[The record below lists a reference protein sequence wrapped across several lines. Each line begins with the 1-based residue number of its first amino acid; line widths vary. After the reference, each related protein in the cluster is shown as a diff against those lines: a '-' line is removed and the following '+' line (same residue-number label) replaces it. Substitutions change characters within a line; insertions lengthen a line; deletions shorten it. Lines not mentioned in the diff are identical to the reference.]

1 MTERA
6 PLLSIRDV
14 SFAYPQGENTLDG
27 VSFDVAAGELVTLL
41 GPNGSGKS
49 TLLNCI
55 MNLLEPQQGSILLE
69 GTPVRD
75 WGQRGIAQRIAYV
88 PQSVSVQFS
97 YTVRDY
103 AAMGRSPFLK
113 LHESPGPDDYALVD
127 AALER
132 LGVTDLADRAYNE
145 LSGGQQQLVDVARA
159 VAQNP
164 KVILFDEPTSAL
176 DYGNQVKVLRMV
188 ADLAREKYAIIMTTH
203 NPDHPILL
211 DSSVCLLGRDG
222 RLAKGSAR
230 EIMHEGLLAEVYQT
244 DLMIR
249 YVPDARRHVC
259 MTARFF

>member
-14 SFAYPQGENTLDG
+14 SFAYPQGKNTLDG
-27 VSFDVAAGELVTLL
+27 VSFDVTAGELVTLL

-69 GTPVRD
+69 GTSVRD

-88 PQSVSVQFS
+88 PQSVSMQFS

-103 AAMGRSPFLK
+103 AAMGRAPFLK

-188 ADLAREKYAIIMTTH
+188 ADLGGEK
-203 NPDHPILL
+203 
-211 DSSVCLLGRDG
+211 
-222 RLAKGSAR
+222 
-230 EIMHEGLLAEVYQT
+230 
-244 DLMIR
+244 
-249 YVPDARRHVC
+249 
-259 MTARFF
+259 

>member
-1 MTERA
+1 M
-6 PLLSIRDV
+6 
-14 SFAYPQGENTLDG
+14 
-27 VSFDVAAGELVTLL
+27 
-41 GPNGSGKS
+41 
-49 TLLNCI
+49 
-55 MNLLEPQQGSILLE
+55 
-69 GTPVRD
+69 
-75 WGQRGIAQRIAYV
+75 
-88 PQSVSVQFS
+88 
-97 YTVRDY
+97 
-103 AAMGRSPFLK
+103 
-113 LHESPGPDDYALVD
+113 
-127 AALER
+127 
-132 LGVTDLADRAYNE
+132 ADRAYNE

-230 EIMHEGLLAEVYQT
+230 EIMREGLLAEVYQT